1 MKNDINEWSGKSR
14 GGSFGHR
21 FFVMLIRKCGIGA
34 SYAFLSLIVI
44 YFIPFAPKA
53 TRAIW
58 RYNRRTL
65 KYGRVKSVIKLYAH
79 YYVFG
84 QTIIDK
90 IAINNGLGYL
100 YKFEFDHYNQFISQ
114 LDKGAVIVIGGHVG
128 CWEIGA
134 QFFGDYSSR
143 LNVVMFDGEYQKIKE
158 TVRAMDAKYKII
170 AINEGGIE
178 SLLRIKQAVDGD
190 EYVCFQGDRVVD
202 KNNTCT
208 VRFMGR
214 DASFPLGPSLLASKF
229 KTPVVFYFAMREAG
243 RRYRFKF
250 SILES
255 GLSQQEIL
263 QSYVEK
269 LEQVVKEYPQQWF
282 NFFDLWEQK

>member
-1 MKNDINEWSGKSR
+1 MKNSRNEWSGKSR

-21 FFVMLIRKCGIGA
+21 FFVMLIRRVGIRA
-34 SYAFLSLIVI
+34 SYTFLSLIVV

-58 RYNRRTL
+58 RYNRRIL
-65 KYGRVKSVIKLYAH
+65 KYGRLKSVMKLYSH

-90 IAINNGLGYL
+90 IAINSGLQHK
-100 YKFEFDHYNQFISQ
+100 YKFEFDHYEQFAKQ
-114 LDKGAVIVIGGHVG
+114 LDKGAVIIIGGHIG
-128 CWEIGA
+128 CWEIGS

-143 LNVVMFDGEYQKIKE
+143 LNIVMFDGEYQKIKE
-158 TVRAMDAKYKII
+158 VVQGMNTRYKII

-178 SLLRIKQAVDGD
+178 SLLRIKQAVDNN
-190 EYVCFQGDRVVD
+190 EYVCFQGDRFVD
-202 KNNTCT
+202 RNNTCR

-214 DASFPLGPSLLASKF
+214 DALFPIGPSQLAYKF
-229 KTPVVFYFAMREAG
+229 NTPVVFYFAMREA
-243 RRYRFKF
+243 RRCYRFKF
-250 SILES
+250 STLEP
-255 GLSQQEIL
+255 GLSQPEIL
-263 QSYVEK
+263 KSYVTRF
-269 LEQVVKEYPQQWF
+269 EQVVKEYPQQWF